1 MKKYLTIFSLSFQ
14 NEFTYRF
21 NFILWRVRN
30 VLRLLMVYFLW
41 NAVFSTRTVALGY
54 TKDQM
59 YSYVF
64 LVLVLLSFVMSAPS
78 NDTIGGEIAS
88 GDLSNYLVKPIH
100 YLKYWLTRDMSS
112 KVLNLTFSLVEVS
125 LLWVFIK
132 PQISLTANPHQLL
145 LGFLVLL
152 SGMFI
157 YFFITKLAISTA
169 FWVPENTWGLMFII
183 LVFMETLSG
192 VIFPLDVLS
201 PQVQSL
207 LRLTPFPYLIYYP
220 ITIFV
225 GKTSISQAAYILI
238 QSLVWLAIS
247 WASVLYIWRKG
258 LKVYSA
264 AGR

>member
-14 NEFTYRF
+14 NEFTYRL
-21 NFILWRVRN
+21 NFILWRLRN

-41 NAVFSTRTVALGY
+41 NAVFSTRTMALGY

-59 YSYVF
+59 QSYVF
-64 LVLVLLSFVMSAPS
+64 LVLILLSLVMSAPS

-100 YLKYWLTRDMSS
+100 YLQYWLTRDISS
-112 KVLNLTFSLVEVS
+112 KVLNLIFSLVEVS
-125 LLWVFIK
+125 LLWAFIK
-132 PQISLTANPHQLL
+132 PQIRLTANLQQLV

-152 SGMFI
+152 SGMLI

-201 PQVQSL
+201 PQIQSL
-207 LRLTPFPYLIYYP
+207 LKLTPFPYLIYFP
-220 ITIFV
+220 TTIIV
-225 GKTSISQAAYILI
+225 GKISVSQASHILI
-238 QSLVWLAIS
+238 ESLVWLFIS
-247 WASVLYIWRKG
+247 WASALYVWHKG

-264 AGR
+264 VGR